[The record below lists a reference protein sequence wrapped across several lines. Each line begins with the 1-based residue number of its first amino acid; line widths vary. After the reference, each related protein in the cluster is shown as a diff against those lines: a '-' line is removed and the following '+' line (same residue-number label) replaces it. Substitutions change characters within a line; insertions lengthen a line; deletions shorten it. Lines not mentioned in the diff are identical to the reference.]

1 MDTTTK
7 PVQGTQTNTEETETP
22 ALAAEEACP
31 AGGEVALEAVGRAA
45 VLKKKLPKFF
55 AFFAKYWGLFAA
67 PLIAFVL
74 YMVQLAISQVYP
86 FGPDYTVASYD
97 LSAQICPFIEHLFDV
112 LDGKSS
118 LFYSYSIAGG
128 ADVFGTFA
136 YFFISPFSFI
146 FLLFGDG
153 NVYNA
158 CGIVMAFK
166 LATTAFAGAWFVKKL
181 FKNIPDYVG
190 VAIGVVYAYCGY
202 TFVANTYINWVDFLI
217 YMPFCAAAFVYF
229 TRTKKFLPFSILTA
243 CAQIAAGVVDQAVLN
258 EIEAVLPLIRNGI
271 DGDLLVIELTGF
283 FILHLVRLAGE
294 HHVPVFDG
302 DVAHKELFIRA
313 CAFVVRLDDLSEKIV
328 GLAVIPLRL
337 LHRVHQI
344 GEIALAVDRAHI
356 VEIAVICQH
365 APAEDFYI
373 VHFHGNHRG
382 QLGKGV
388 IVAITGRNLE
398 GKRASLAH
406 LQCQLGREQG

>member
-153 NVYNA
+153 NV
-158 CGIVMAFK
+158 
-166 LATTAFAGAWFVKKL
+166 
-181 FKNIPDYVG
+181 
-190 VAIGVVYAYCGY
+190 
-202 TFVANTYINWVDFLI
+202 
-217 YMPFCAAAFVYF
+217 
-229 TRTKKFLPFSILTA
+229 
-243 CAQIAAGVVDQAVLN
+243 
-258 EIEAVLPLIRNGI
+258 
-271 DGDLLVIELTGF
+271 
-283 FILHLVRLAGE
+283 
-294 HHVPVFDG
+294 
-302 DVAHKELFIRA
+302 
-313 CAFVVRLDDLSEKIV
+313 
-328 GLAVIPLRL
+328 
-337 LHRVHQI
+337 
-344 GEIALAVDRAHI
+344 
-356 VEIAVICQH
+356 
-365 APAEDFYI
+365 
-373 VHFHGNHRG
+373 
-382 QLGKGV
+382 
-388 IVAITGRNLE
+388 
-398 GKRASLAH
+398 
-406 LQCQLGREQG
+406 

>member
-1 MDTTTK
+1 MHVHCLHRQRNWNIHIACQKAPAVFQQRFRRIHAVEHMRLDNA
-7 PVQGTQTNTEETETP
+7 PVTRHGRCIHQLVATVVHGFDGQVFVAKRNQHREHI
-22 ALAAEEACP
+22 LGGYLFRQIQHVFAE
-31 AGGEVALEAVGRAA
+31 
-45 VLKKKLPKFF
+45 
-55 AFFAKYWGLFAA
+55 
-67 PLIAFVL
+67 
-74 YMVQLAISQVYP
+74 
-86 FGPDYTVASYD
+86 
-97 LSAQICPFIEHLFDV
+97 FDV
-112 LDGKSS
+112 LRGSV
-118 LFYSYSIAGG
+118 SIIQQQI
-128 ADVFGTFA
+128 DVG
-136 YFFISPFSFI
+136 
-146 FLLFGDG
+146 
-153 NVYNA
+153 
-158 CGIVMAFK
+158 
-166 LATTAFAGAWFVKKL
+166 
-181 FKNIPDYVG
+181 
-190 VAIGVVYAYCGY
+190 
-202 TFVANTYINWVDFLI
+202 
-217 YMPFCAAAFVYF
+217 
-229 TRTKKFLPFSILTA
+229 FSILTA